1 MIAQE
6 GCWDLCRCRAGDVG
20 YKISFPNMKGV
31 CSILTLTLKFSSW
44 FTVCLFFKKTT
55 CGPNTCI
62 QMQVLHTKSHTTK
75 SQHVSKCCL
84 LCTYFWYMDVSLVML
99 CLTHEV
105 TTLCFKCYKCTISS
119 NRLLKSC
126 HSIQNSPSIL
136 HDPYMYVQLIW
147 ILKNVCISSFMER
160 KIPVH

>member
-1 MIAQE
+1 MP
-6 GCWDLCRCRAGDVG
+6 WNLVNDLQYV
-20 YKISFPNMKGV
+20 
-31 CSILTLTLKFSSW
+31 
-44 FTVCLFFKKTT
+44 FFLKKTT
-55 CGPNTCI
+55 CVPNTCI

-105 TTLCFKCYKCTISS
+105 TTLCFKCYKCTITS
-119 NRLLKSC
+119 NSLLKSC
-126 HSIQNSPSIL
+126 HSNQNSPSIL

-147 ILKNVCISSFMER
+147 ILKNVCISRFME
-160 KIPVH
+160 KKFQYIKGVVIWAVTQATFCAMFSLFYEV